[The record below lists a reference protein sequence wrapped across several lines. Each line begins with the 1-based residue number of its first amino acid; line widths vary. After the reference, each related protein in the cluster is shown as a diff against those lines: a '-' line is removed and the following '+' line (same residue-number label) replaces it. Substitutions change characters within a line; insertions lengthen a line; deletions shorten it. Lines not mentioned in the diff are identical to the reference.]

1 MISRMITCLT
11 SAHAIFTEDRFV
23 ERIGSAKAL
32 KFSEV
37 LPFLSTNLG
46 IDLDFQAQLEMS
58 VAITAIQSLHQC
70 KDHRIFE
77 FAHVLYH
84 WAEDADQ
91 STHTRQPLT

>member
-11 SAHAIFTEDRFV
+11 SAHAIFTEDRFT
-23 ERIGSAKAL
+23 EKIAGQRAL

-37 LPFLSTNLG
+37 CPLLSSTLG
-46 IDLDFQAQLEMS
+46 IELSIEDQIEMAVLILNIQQLH
-58 VAITAIQSLHQC
+58 AC

-84 WAEDADQ
+84 IAEDID
-91 STHTRQPLT
+91 LTKH

>member
-11 SAHAIFTEDRFV
+11 SAHAIFTEARFT
-23 ERIGSAKAL
+23 EKIGGHRAL

-37 LPFLSTNLG
+37 CPFLSAQLG
-46 IDLDFQAQLEMS
+46 IELDIEGQLE
-58 VAITAIQSLHQC
+58 VATLLVTIQQLHIC

-84 WAEDADQ
+84 IAEDSDILPERK
-91 STHTRQPLT
+91 H